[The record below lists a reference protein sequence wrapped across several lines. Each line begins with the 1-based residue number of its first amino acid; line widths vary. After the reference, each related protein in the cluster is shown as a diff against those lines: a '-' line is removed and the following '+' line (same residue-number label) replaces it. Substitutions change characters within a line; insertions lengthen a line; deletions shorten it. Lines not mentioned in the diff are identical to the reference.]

1 MKKSGVG
8 LQSHPGGETII
19 DKHEEAE
26 DEDGGVV
33 DLAQEKAEDNI
44 DGSQSKR
51 SAAQTIVVWK
61 RGERKKEREADH
73 DPYVQRVGAEAIPLP
88 IDGHDD
94 SDEQARH

>member
-51 SAAQTIVVWK
+51 SAAQRSADDSSLEK
-61 RGERKKEREADH
+61 GGKKERT
-73 DPYVQRVGAEAIPLP
+73 G
-88 IDGHDD
+88 G
-94 SDEQARH
+94 